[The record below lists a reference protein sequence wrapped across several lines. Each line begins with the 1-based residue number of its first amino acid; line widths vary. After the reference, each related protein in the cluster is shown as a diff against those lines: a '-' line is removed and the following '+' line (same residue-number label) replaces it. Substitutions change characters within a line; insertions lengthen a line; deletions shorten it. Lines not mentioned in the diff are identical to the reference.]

1 MDLSGSGPLGRVL
14 VSTLC
19 LKHRLLAAG
28 GFSGELVVQ
37 SLSEDRRPVRC
48 PPPDTVELHVKHDR
62 QRLPPPGGRAPEACW
77 RSWVPLNARN
87 DGKSCGLQRSDM
99 NRSTGLAVPRERMYC
114 VLRTVH

>member
-1 MDLSGSGPLGRVL
+1 MRQQVMDLSGSGSLGRVL

-48 PPPDTVELHVKHDR
+48 RP
-62 QRLPPPGGRAPEACW
+62 
-77 RSWVPLNARN
+77 
-87 DGKSCGLQRSDM
+87 
-99 NRSTGLAVPRERMYC
+99 VPRRRSPC
-114 VLRTVH
+114 

>member
-1 MDLSGSGPLGRVL
+1 MDLSGSGPLSRVL

-48 PPPDTVELHVKHDR
+48 
-62 QRLPPPGGRAPEACW
+62 GAI
-77 RSWVPLNARN
+77 S
-87 DGKSCGLQRSDM
+87 GLY
-99 NRSTGLAVPRERMYC
+99 T
-114 VLRTVH
+114 